1 MPRPSVAVDTRA
13 CKRCSRVQVITK
25 FRPFHRPQHRAHEC
39 NDFHKKSRAD
49 ARAARA
55 CGGEPPDLCEI
66 CERAPPVHC
75 DHDHRTGKFRGWLCR
90 MCNTAIGALGDDIE
104 GLERALAYLRRP
116 RS

>member
-1 MPRPSVAVDTRA
+1 
-13 CKRCSRVQVITK
+13 VQVITK

-39 NDFHKKSRAD
+39 NDCHKKSRAD

-90 MCNTAIGALGDDIE
+90 MCNTAIGSLGDDVE
-104 GLERALAYLRRP
+104 GLERALAYLRRT